1 MFSNPL
7 PSPPEPIGH
16 NCGGS
21 NEVHG
26 GPETASGEVA
36 LVLHRAVAA
45 CGRHVLRHDGGLCVG
60 SIGDVGGF
68 PSGRGRLQ
76 LEIRDVAAEVRSR
89 S

>member
-7 PSPPEPIGH
+7 PSPPEPICH
-16 NCGGS
+16 NRSCS

-45 CGRHVLRHDGGLCVG
+45 CGRHVLRHGDGLCVG
-60 SIGDVGGF
+60 
-68 PSGRGRLQ
+68 
-76 LEIRDVAAEVRSR
+76 
-89 S
+89 